1 MEDTMKKFL
10 QSIKDWYKM
19 FTTSYDWEL
28 ERYLSQST
36 DAADLEYRMLRW
48 ERERCNRQFIYY

>member
-1 MEDTMKKFL
+1 MKKFL